1 MKPILRFIF
10 FVISVFILVN
20 CARTGRPEGGP
31 KDENPPLFVTA
42 NPPYKTINF
51 DDKEIKLN
59 FNEFI
64 KLKNINKQLIVSPP
78 LKNPLLISPQGSA
91 SKSLTLKILD
101 TLKDNNTYI
110 INFGNAIEDNNEG
123 NSLESFKYVFSTGTY
138 IDSLSVSGE
147 IKDAYLNQSPKST
160 NILLYKIDSSFND
173 SIIYKKKPNYVTSTL
188 DSSSF
193 NFTNLKE
200 GKYLMTA
207 LKEVTNDYLFNSKED
222 KIGFSTD
229 TIVLPKDSILKNPI
243 VLFKEI
249 QPYKFKRAKETSKG
263 KIAFGYEGR
272 TKDLQIKIISKVPEK
287 FKKISK
293 FEINK
298 DTLNYWFTPFE
309 TDSLNF
315 IVTNQKIIDTITVK
329 LRKKKIDSLIFNSSI
344 KRTIHF
350 RDTFFIKTTNPIVK
364 IDTSKIKLTD
374 KDTTAVFYSS
384 YISKKE
390 NKIAILFNKKPQ
402 QKYSLKIQPEAFFDL
417 FNQKNDTLAYNFNT
431 KETEDYGRITIK
443 IENQT
448 SQNLI
453 IELLEGKNKNNLVER
468 RLISK
473 SQEIRFDFLEPKTY
487 FVRAIIDT
495 NKNNRWDTGNYLL
508 KQQPEK
514 VIYFDEELKL
524 RANYYLDGNIFIIDS
539 LY

>member
-10 FVISVFILVN
+10 FVISILILVN

-31 KDENPPLFVTA
+31 KDENAPLFVTA

-78 LKNPLLISPQGSA
+78 LKSPLLISPQGSA

-101 TLKDNNTYI
+101 TLKNNNTYI

-138 IDSLSVSGE
+138 IDSLSISGE
-147 IKDAYLNQSPKST
+147 IKDAYLNKSPKST

-229 TIVLPKDSILKNPI
+229 TIVLPKDSILKTPI

-249 QPYKFKRAKETSKG
+249 QPYKFKRAKEISKG
-263 KIAFGYEGR
+263 KIAFGYEGQ
-272 TKDLQIKIISKVPEK
+272 TKNLQIKIISKVPEN
-287 FKKISK
+287 FKNISK

-350 RDTFFIKTTNPIVK
+350 RDTFFIKANNPIVK
-364 IDTSKIKLTD
+364 IDTSKIKFTD

-417 FNQKNDTLAYNFNT
+417 FNQKNDTLVYNFNS

-453 IELLEGKNKNNLVER
+453 IELLEGKDKNNLVER

-487 FVRAIIDT
+487 FIRAIIDT

>member
-31 KDENPPLFVTA
+31 KDENAPLFVTA

-51 DDKEIKLN
+51 NDKEIKLN

-101 TLKDNNTYI
+101 TLKENNTYI

-249 QPYKFKRAKETSKG
+249 QPYKFKRAKEISKG
-263 KIAFGYEGR
+263 KIAFGYEGQ
-272 TKDLQIKIISKVPEK
+272 TKDLQIKITSKVPEK
-287 FKKISK
+287 FKNISK

-344 KRTIHF
+344 KRIIHF
-350 RDTFFIKTTNPIVK
+350 RDTFFISANNPIVK

-374 KDTTAVFYSS
+374 KDTTSVFYSS

-390 NKIAILFNKKPQ
+390 NKIAILFNKKPL

-417 FNQKNDTLAYNFNT
+417 FNQKNDTLVYNFNS

-453 IELLEGKNKNNLVER
+453 IELLEGKDKNNLVER